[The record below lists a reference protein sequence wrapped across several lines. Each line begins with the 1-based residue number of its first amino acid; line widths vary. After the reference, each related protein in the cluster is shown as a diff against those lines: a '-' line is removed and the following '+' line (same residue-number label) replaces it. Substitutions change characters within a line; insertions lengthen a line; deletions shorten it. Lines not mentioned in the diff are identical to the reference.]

1 MERRITINTNGVLKP
16 RVATAYKVLDKRDFI
31 GRYVMIEYPSLY
43 EIYTDFA
50 SYMMYYGIHNRD
62 KVDLLSIYKTD
73 VVPYTSLYL
82 DENDEK
88 FKNINKII
96 LNTLEALN
104 GDLGSDVKTVN
115 NLYTEI
121 ENMWFPNSRIHA
133 VLERSGNM
141 YNIISHDTDDYGYKA
156 LCEWLIS
163 NNIID
168 NVSRKEE
175 HRCNCVECNCDDTKH
190 LNLSG
195 KFVDADTVFKS
206 FYDLDDAI
214 QDVYGLGLTWGREMC
229 IYANSFGTII
239 AIKKVRVIDGSIKL
253 ETIENVDKPLSKF
266 TNISSEKEDMM
277 KQEISSLLDV
287 YTIDELRAKLENNIF
302 MWVI

>member
-16 RVATAYKVLDKRDFI
+16 RVATTYKVLDKRDFI

-73 VVPYTSLYL
+73 VVPYTRLYL

-96 LNTLEALN
+96 LNTLETLN

-141 YNIISHDTDDYGYKA
+141 YSIISHDTDDYGYKA

-168 NVSRKEE
+168 NVSRKEG
-175 HRCNCVECNCDDTKH
+175 HVCKCVECSCDDTKH

-195 KFVDADTVFKS
+195 KFVVVDKAFMQ
-206 FYDLDDAI
+206 FYDESVDYNI
-214 QDVYGLGLTWGREMC
+214 YGLGLTYGGDIC
-229 IYANSFGTII
+229 VYTNSFGSVLPIR
-239 AIKKVRVIDGSIKL
+239 KVRVIDGSVKL
-253 ETIENVDKPLSKF
+253 ETIDHSDKPLSKF

-287 YTIDELRAKLENNIF
+287 YTIDELRNKLESNLF
-302 MWVI
+302 MWSF